1 MTSLLIDALLLG
13 AGATAFMDIVALV
26 QNRLFGIPSLNY
38 AMVGRWFGHLLGGAF
53 IHRPIGKSRPI
64 RGEAA
69 LGWIAHYLIGVA
81 FAAMFLVL
89 VGAGWLSRPA
99 LMPALVFGVM
109 TVLVPFLV
117 LQPGMGA
124 GIAARKLPEPNAAR
138 LRSLFAHFSFG
149 LGLWITGLGGMLVL

>member
-1 MTSLLIDALLLG
+1 
-13 AGATAFMDIVALV
+13 
-26 QNRLFGIPSLNY
+26 
-38 AMVGRWFGHLLGGAF
+38 
-53 IHRPIGKSRPI
+53 
-64 RGEAA
+64 

-99 LMPALVFGVM
+99 LVPALVFGVM